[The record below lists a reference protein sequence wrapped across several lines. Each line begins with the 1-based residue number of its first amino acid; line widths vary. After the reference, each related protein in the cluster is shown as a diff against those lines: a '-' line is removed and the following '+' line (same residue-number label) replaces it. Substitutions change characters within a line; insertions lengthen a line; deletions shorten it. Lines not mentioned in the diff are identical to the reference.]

1 MRKSARSYAGLS
13 LVVGLVS
20 IAIGGGYWY
29 WDYQR
34 QKRIDGEKKTP
45 PAPPMAAPAPR
56 AQTLPVAAPTHDLI
70 LSVQHALNS
79 VFGWHPGDPHFL
91 SEDGSAGPRTVA
103 ALKLFQK
110 NQGMVPTGKIDA
122 MTQAMLRHGMAALD
136 SFEHKPTYAFEL
148 RWHTE
153 MQGGLYGRW
162 TVRDSLGFVVD
173 IPGYNSHAYPPPE
186 PIVVEALRE
195 HYGPSSTIGKA
206 LTAHDFVWSC
216 ADCMHDVA

>member
-45 PAPPMAAPAPR
+45 PAPPMAVPAPR

-91 SEDGSAGPRTVA
+91 SEDGSATLRFNSGQGRFSLRIGCFSLWVFLLFGRRKIERSNGLKGPEVDRIIEQRRKT
-103 ALKLFQK
+103 
-110 NQGMVPTGKIDA
+110 
-122 MTQAMLRHGMAALD
+122 D
-136 SFEHKPTYAFEL
+136 SC
-148 RWHTE
+148 
-153 MQGGLYGRW
+153 
-162 TVRDSLGFVVD
+162 
-173 IPGYNSHAYPPPE
+173 N
-186 PIVVEALRE
+186 
-195 HYGPSSTIGKA
+195 
-206 LTAHDFVWSC
+206 
-216 ADCMHDVA
+216 